1 MSGHTR
7 DHLKWTQPH
16 QIDTIFPFILVRTVC
31 VFVCGFSSP
40 TNWTAHAPSD
50 SQDFGLKNKNSKS
63 SDVFIG
69 RHTRTHVDRW
79 DLRWWT
85 RRRHRWIERKKKNC
99 NQMKRHLPCHS
110 MKHQAV
116 PGTKLKKKRTEWI
129 KQQWI
134 NGRRSLN
141 ANERYLTLS
150 MGLCQL
156 LSS

>member
-16 QIDTIFPFILVRTVC
+16 QIDTIFPFIFVRTVC
-31 VFVCGFSSP
+31 VCVCGFSSP

-85 RRRHRWIERKKKNC
+85 RRRHRWIERKKKTVIKWSATCRATQWNT
-99 NQMKRHLPCHS
+99 KRFPE
-110 MKHQAV
+110 
-116 PGTKLKKKRTEWI
+116 PNWKKKRTEWI